1 MKSSKRI
8 ISFILA
14 FATGFSLYAL
24 PASAD
29 YISSENFGSWVT
41 RNSPEFIQRWTH
53 GFFGAGCT
61 VSEDGRHHASSFQT
75 DLGTGYYDC
84 ICSECGHSFRAY
96 YQDSYDQ
103 SVSELPSSV
112 VSSDGSIIWYPEYD
126 YSYLRV
132 YFGSTQHPDFFPVGH
147 SNYIE
152 PSLTNNDFDDLYDIE
167 FLPHHLAVT
176 HKDGGR
182 LLSPS
187 RIQYIDCYLP
197 IVPISGVYYKSL
209 TRSSISYVD
218 LNSSGLSPRSHEFS
232 SLSDPF
238 SFDTSGSSYSAGQSV
253 TIQRFFDYNLGGSRF
268 LDTLEGYVEP
278 LCYKIIPTNPLD
290 LDSGDTYNIDNRVG
304 SLVGN
309 YTYEGDNGTQ
319 VIAEDIRIVNETD
332 QSVYN
337 PVTNETYYYNEYT
350 YNYGDRSYDFS
361 FGDRDDHVSV
371 TYGDDCVTIEDGDH
385 TYTIYY
391 TTASNHEHSYRI
403 TNVIDPTCTEQ
414 GKIYKSC
421 SECGDELIDFTDAL
435 GHDWQITE
443 QTAVDYVLP
452 EARCPACES
461 QYFTYELVD
470 EVFYCVCHDCG
481 EEWSCNADVM
491 EGHTTYTCSRCG
503 EERTETNQEQDLSL
517 FEAIGDLL
525 ADTFEWI
532 TDKLGQFINSLSG
545 LSESFSSRIESIIE
559 SVGNYPLLFGAF
571 LAGMPDDL
579 MNIVWFGVIAL
590 VFVLVWKK
598 FFS

>member
-1 MKSSKRI
+1 MKRSKKI
-8 ISFILA
+8 IALILI
-14 FATGFSLYAL
+14 FAICISLL
-24 PASAD
+24 VVPASAD
-29 YISSENFGSWVT
+29 SSPVPLQFFKWALDQDPNRVGFFESLGISLDNDCSGCP
-41 RNSPEFIQRWTH
+41 NSPNGMHDW
-53 GFFGAGCT
+53 
-61 VSEDGRHHASSFQT
+61 V
-75 DLGTGYYDC
+75 
-84 ICSECGHSFRAY
+84 
-96 YQDSYDQ
+96 DQ
-103 SVSELPSSV
+103 SGLPGLIFDYHSMHCFYCGMDYLDYVPQAYDDAVSELPV
-112 VSSDGSIIWYPEYD
+112 DTITSDGGLIWYMPLYGIYD
-126 YSYLRV
+126 GANYN
-132 YFGSTQHPDFFPVGH
+132 FA
-147 SNYIE
+147 SN
-152 PSLTNNDFDDLYDIE
+152 
-167 FLPHHLAVT
+167 
-176 HKDGGR
+176 
-182 LLSPS
+182 
-187 RIQYIDCYLP
+187 
-197 IVPISGVYYKSL
+197 PISGNTIHHTVKYHYGP
-209 TRSSISYVD
+209 D
-218 LNSSGLSPRSHEFS
+218 NSP
-232 SLSDPF
+232 DIY
-238 SFDTSGSSYSAGQSV
+238 YSAAIPIVGHTSILGFVSPLSVNSPYSV
-253 TIQRFFDYNLGGSRF
+253 TLGAGGQIKPLNGHRTYLFTFEDGFTSSSPTDLFAYNFDSLHNAGEVLGVYFCALVSGGTYYDSWSYD
-268 LDTLEGYVEP
+268 LTLPSAVAIS
-278 LCYKIIPTNPLD
+278 IIPDQPFDVT
-290 LDSGDTYNIDNRVG
+290 SGDTYNIDNRVG

-319 VIAEDIRIVNETD
+319 IIAEDIRIVNETD

-403 TNVIDPTCTEQ
+403 TRVIDPTCTEQ
-414 GKIYKSC
+414 GKIYKTC
-421 SECGDELIDFTDAL
+421 SECGDELIEFTDAL

-461 QYFTYELVD
+461 QYFIYELVD
-470 EVFYCVCHDCG
+470 EVFYCVCQDCG
-481 EEWSCNADVM
+481 EEWNCNADVT

>member
-8 ISFILA
+8 ISSILA
-14 FATGFSLYAL
+14 FAMGFSLFAL
-24 PASAD
+24 PAAAD
-29 YISSENFGSWVT
+29 YISSETFGSWVS
-41 RNSPEFIQRWTH
+41 RNSPEFIQQWTH

-61 VSEDGRHHASSFQT
+61 VSEDGRHHASSYQS

-84 ICSECGHSFRAY
+84 ICSECGHAFRAY
-96 YQDSYDQ
+96 YQDSYDD
-103 SVSELPSSV
+103 SVSELPAGMIT
-112 VSSDGSIIWYPEYD
+112 SDGGFVLKMPLYAFSLDPQNFTNYSSAIFDPISGHLQVD
-126 YSYLRV
+126 YRS
-132 YFGSTQHPDFFPVGH
+132 P
-147 SNYIE
+147 
-152 PSLTNNDFDDLYDIE
+152 TNNDINNNLFYQFACPVSGYYSCLGIGE
-167 FLPHHLAVT
+167 FRCSSNRGTLKQLGLTYHPHSGYSRSDFG
-176 HKDGGR
+176 K
-182 LLSPS
+182 LLWVA
-187 RIQYIDCYLP
+187 D
-197 IVPISGVYYKSL
+197 
-209 TRSSISYVD
+209 SS
-218 LNSSGLSPRSHEFS
+218 SPRSF
-232 SLSDPF
+232 
-238 SFDTSGSSYSAGQSV
+238 TSIVDGSYHSAGDVIQLWHYSSIYLSGDSYRANDRVDIFVPLYLDVLVVPYSSV
-253 TIQRFFDYNLGGSRF
+253 DVT
-268 LDTLEGYVEP
+268 
-278 LCYKIIPTNPLD
+278 
-290 LDSGDTYNIDNRVG
+290 SGDTYNIDNRVG

-319 VIAEDIRIVNETD
+319 VIAEDIQIVNETD

-391 TTASNHEHSYRI
+391 TTAINHEHSYTI
-403 TNVIDPTCTEQ
+403 TRVIDPTCTEQ
-414 GKIYKSC
+414 GKIYKAC
-421 SECGDELIDFTDAL
+421 SECGDELIEFTDAL

-461 QYFTYELVD
+461 QYFTYELAD
-470 EVFYCVCHDCG
+470 EVFYCICQDCG
-481 EEWSCNADVM
+481 EEWNCNADVT

-545 LSESFSSRIESIIE
+545 LSESFSSRIESLIE